1 VKDILIIDDLESDAL
16 LLERTLG
23 ASGIINPVIHVSTG
37 ADALVFLNA
46 TERALR
52 EGNRSE
58 LGVIFFDLKLPDG
71 SGFDL
76 LTLVLHRKIF
86 SSTLKV
92 ILSDLTDME
101 HVRKAYA
108 LGADSFITKPPVR
121 EDVKQL
127 IRAFPE
133 NWTLTDLPA
142 RGRVQTSSRLRSAVD
157 PYDRAV
163 HVWAANREIIQSLR
177 QNIQTLRTQLADNE
191 ETLAVIE
198 TLTDEFR
205 SSLTSAAQSS
215 KTRQLKTGI

>member
-1 VKDILIIDDLESDAL
+1 VKDILIIDDIETDAL
-16 LLERTLG
+16 LLERSLRT
-23 ASGIINPVIHVSTG
+23 AGIISPIVHVSSG

-46 TERALR
+46 RERALR
-52 EGNRSE
+52 AGNQSE

-86 SSTLKV
+86 SNTLKV
-92 ILSDLTDME
+92 IVSDLTDME
-101 HVRKAYA
+101 HVRTAYS

-121 EDVKQL
+121 DDIKQL
-127 IRAFPE
+127 ILGFPE
-133 NWTLTDLPA
+133 NWTLLDSPPGGPITTQATHCP
-142 RGRVQTSSRLRSAVD
+142 QID
-157 PYDRAV
+157 PYDQAV

-177 QNIQTLRTQLADNE
+177 KNIQTLRTQLADNE